1 MKKEERGLSKTK
13 SSKVSKVSD
22 TALRGGASIS
32 PRRGVFIPPAL
43 LVVEGLP
50 E

>member
-1 MKKEERGLSKTK
+1 MKKERVGLSKTK
-13 SSKVSKVSD
+13 GSKASD
-22 TALRGGASIS
+22 TPPRGGASIS
-32 PRRGVFIPPAL
+32 PGRGDFIPPAL